1 MLDFEDDICI
11 ELPCGT
17 LDDVPAYFTICQET
31 YEREPYSWG
40 GSRGMETET
49 TATLKWVKLGGL
61 KLDTQDVLEM
71 VGIEALAGYNET
83 AAEKFEESQR

>member
-17 LDDVPAYFTICQET
+17 LDDVLAYFTIEQET
-31 YEREPYSWG
+31 YEREPYPWG
-40 GSRGMETET
+40 EGRGMETET

-71 VGIEALAGYNET
+71 VGAETLKWYNE
-83 AAEKFEESQR
+83 AAANKFEESQR